1 MNEIIKYMFI
11 IQSRHPEL
19 RVGQIMSI
27 AAQKGGWNNN
37 DIFYCSNDILKAG
50 FRKWL
55 SELFKNNTEKHLT
68 NHP

>member
-27 AAQKGGWNNN
+27 AAQKGGWNNS
-37 DIFYCSNDILKAG
+37 DIFYCSNDILEAG
-50 FRKWL
+50 FEKWL
-55 SELFKNNTEKHLT
+55 SE
-68 NHP
+68 